1 MSGLAIAALFVLTA
15 GPEAG
20 WDKVAESDGITVYTR
35 ERDNSPVRETKAVGM
50 VDAPPP
56 EVWKILRAYERF
68 TERMPYTEEAKVL
81 ARSPGDKTIDF
92 YSVVNVP
99 LVDRRDYVI
108 RLVDESDW
116 RGGQGFLKV
125 TWSATDQG
133 APPPRKGVVRMS
145 LNDGYW
151 LLEPRENGTK
161 TWCTYYLY
169 TDPGGR
175 LPKFVV
181 NQANKG
187 AVPDCIRALRKGVAK
202 P

>member
-1 MSGLAIAALFVLTA
+1 MVAVVVFTA
-15 GPEAG
+15 DPPEAG
-20 WDKVAESDGITVYTR
+20 WDKIAESDGIAVYTR
-35 ERDNSPVRETKAVGM
+35 ERANSAVRETKATGM
-50 VDAPPP
+50 IDAPPP
-56 EVWKILRAYERF
+56 EVWKIVRDYESF

-81 ARSPGDKTIDF
+81 SRSEGDKQIDF

-99 LVDRRDYVI
+99 LIDRRDYVI
-108 RLVDESDW
+108 RLIDASDW
-116 RGGQGFLKV
+116 KDGKGFLKV

-133 APPPRKGVVRMS
+133 APPLRKNMVRVMV
-145 LNDGYW
+145 NDGYW

-202 P
+202 K